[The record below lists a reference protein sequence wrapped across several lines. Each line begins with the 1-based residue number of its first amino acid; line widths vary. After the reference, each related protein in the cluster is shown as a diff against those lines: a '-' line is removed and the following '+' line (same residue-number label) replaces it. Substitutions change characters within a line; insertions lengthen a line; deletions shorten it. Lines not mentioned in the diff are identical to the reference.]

1 MDIPKSLSKCHSD
14 QCRIRGVRAS
24 ATAMYGL
31 VYGHNKNEK
40 IGGLESKKPPE
51 GSCAELGGMA
61 MVTQD

>member
-1 MDIPKSLSKCHSD
+1 
-14 QCRIRGVRAS
+14 
-24 ATAMYGL
+24 MYGL